1 MVYSRRR
8 RPNFKNRG
16 TKLTRQ
22 EFKELVQKAQKVTDL
37 LLKVSQDPSMISVK
51 NQLDAVLPAIDKKPS
66 RELADS
72 LTMGQIISHSYSP
85 APTADIDR
93 WATLIL
99 KVNHTYKKWTDANE

>member
-1 MVYSRRR
+1 M
-8 RPNFKNRG
+8 
-16 TKLTRQ
+16 TRQ

-37 LLKVSQDPSMISVK
+37 LLNVSQDPSMVSVK
-51 NQLDAVLPAIDKKPS
+51 KQLDAILPAIDKKPS

-72 LTMGQIISHSYSP
+72 LTMGQIITRSYSP

-99 KVNHTYKKWTDANE
+99 KVNHTFKKWTEANE